1 MSPVPLF
8 LVKIWGGGSFLFSR
22 PSLIFQLDSHRQ
34 ICLHG
39 LRILSL
45 GQKVSSL
52 RWTVG
57 HTQLSLGAPGRG
69 GEAATSLG
77 SPQWDPAAHAWS
89 ALAELCLDR
98 RGWFELISHVCVFL

>member
-1 MSPVPLF
+1 M
-8 LVKIWGGGSFLFSR
+8 
-22 PSLIFQLDSHRQ
+22 
-34 ICLHG
+34 
-39 LRILSL
+39 
-45 GQKVSSL
+45 
-52 RWTVG
+52 G